1 MKFVV
6 WSPESF
12 PPQNR
17 REKSSTFKKK
27 RSLLASYFRSAGV
40 RAHRALRA
48 RGTGTGDALA
58 KASSESGVPQPDCS
72 GL

>member
-17 REKSSTFKKK
+17 KEKSNTFKKNTC
-27 RSLLASYFRSAGV
+27 SLSSYFRSAGV
-40 RAHRALRA
+40 RAHRVPRA
-48 RGTGTGDALA
+48 HGPGTGDALA